1 MATPDRSATDTRTL
15 PAPRQRIAARDWAVI
30 ALCLFL
36 AWSGVAPNDRVVWA
50 LEVFWVAAAI
60 AMWFL
65 WLRRLPAS
73 AVVFW
78 TLMAH
83 AVVLIV
89 GGIYTYSLVPAGA
102 WVQEWMGRPRN
113 DYDRLGHFMQGF
125 APALA
130 WREVFIRNAVV
141 AVRGWLAVIVV
152 GMCLAFSA
160 LFELLEFAGAKLAGE
175 PGVDFLGAQGDAWD
189 AQWDM
194 LFCLVGAMLAVWL
207 LGPLQDRQITRR

>member
-1 MATPDRSATDTRTL
+1 MPDTHGLHRRGFSRRDAVVLLLTIFLVRSGM
-15 PAPRQRIAARDWAVI
+15 Q
-30 ALCLFL
+30 
-36 AWSGVAPNDRVVWA
+36 PNDRVVWV
-50 LEVFWVAAAI
+50 LETFWVMI
-60 AMWFL
+60 PIVMWAV
-65 WLRRLPAS
+65 WLRRKPATN
-73 AVVFW
+73 AVFYAIV
-78 TLMAH
+78 AH

-89 GGIYTYSLVPAGA
+89 GGIYTYSLVPAGQ

-130 WREVFIRNAVV
+130 WREVFIRNRVV
-141 AVRGWLAVIVV
+141 AVRGWLGVIVV

-160 LFELLEFAGAKLAGE
+160 FFELLEFGGAKFAGQ

-194 LFCLVGAMLAVWL
+194 LFCLVGSLVSL
-207 LGPLQDRQITRR
+207 FTLGFVQDAELRREARALSPAA